1 MMENDGRISF
11 AELNGLF
18 GNSEPD
24 QIRFR
29 AMFAASHADRL
40 SAVNRAIDWIVLEHS
55 KTRQHRQ
62 GRGEDALSIDIVTD
76 LKALGFQ
83 ASHDTQYGGH
93 CDIII
98 EARDGFL
105 WIGEAK
111 IHDSYDWLLKG
122 FQQLDTRYSTGL
134 PGQDAGGMIIY
145 FFGQNLLGMMKKW
158 CERLSEARPDVEI
171 SQCAAN
177 PLILNTHHVHKG
189 SGLPFRVRHTPINL
203 YFKPEDIG

>member
-1 MMENDGRISF
+1 MMQNDMLSF
-11 AELNGLF
+11 ADLSNKF

-24 QIRFR
+24 QIRLLT
-29 AMFAASHADRL
+29 MFAASHDERL
-40 SAVNRAIDWIVLEHS
+40 SAVNRAIDWIIAEHS

-62 GRGEDALSIDIVTD
+62 GRSEDGLTIDIVTE

-93 CDIII
+93 CDIVI
-98 EARDGFL
+98 EAREGFL

-111 IHDSYDWLLKG
+111 IHKSYDWLLKG

-158 CERLSEARPDVEI
+158 NEHLANARPDVQI
-171 SQCAAN
+171 STCTKN
-177 PLILNTHHVHKG
+177 PLIMNSQHVHKN

-203 YFKPEDIG
+203 YFKPED